1 MRRARNVVM
10 AVTALTMVPWAPLVG
25 QIWERLTFQ
34 DSFSGKFSGK
44 QRRVKPASFSVL
56 LPDDT
61 TASYSIRSAVRVN
74 FGFEILGQ
82 KVAIGPFVEYRLLS
96 NIKKPQNVFMVGL
109 STDWQTRDA
118 EAEGEKW
125 SAVLAARVIYK
136 TDYERSTRSV
146 LTELLFTP
154 VAEDR
159 GGGLS
164 NLFLPNVATQFG
176 SAVEF
181 TYSPSIGLEHESVVG
196 AADKSLENSIV
207 RAVTGVRAEL
217 IPLPSHLA
225 RRLELTL
232 EYSYVYDLQQTAVP
246 DQLDRGH
253 QLVTADAN
261 VWFLKTDDGT
271 LAGVSLKH
279 TNGESPKTG
288 FRQQQLTEL
297 TFSLKF

>member
-1 MRRARNVVM
+1 MNERCDR
-10 AVTALTMVPWAPLVG
+10 TPPLTPPLRG
-25 QIWERLTFQ
+25 GSFPLPSGGDRLKTSVFTRPLKR
-34 DSFSGKFSGK
+34 DSSK
-44 QRRVKPASFSVL
+44 
-56 LPDDT
+56 
-61 TASYSIRSAVRVN
+61 
-74 FGFEILGQ
+74 
-82 KVAIGPFVEYRLLS
+82 YRLLT

-118 EAEGEKW
+118 DAEDKKW
-125 SAVLAARVIYK
+125 SAVLAARVMYK
-136 TDYERSTRSV
+136 NDFERSTKSV
-146 LTELLFTP
+146 LTDLLFTP
-154 VAEDR
+154 VAEDG

-181 TYSPSIGLEHESVVG
+181 TYSPSIGLEHESVVS
-196 AADKSLENSIV
+196 AADESLENSIV

-217 IPLPSHLA
+217 VPLPSHLA
-225 RRLELTL
+225 RRLEMTI
-232 EYSYVYDLQQTAVP
+232 EYSYVYDLQETAVP

-261 VWFLKTDDGT
+261 VWLLKTDDGT

-279 TNGESPKTG
+279 TNGESRKLG
-288 FRQQQLTEL
+288 FRHQQLTEL

>member
-1 MRRARNVVM
+1 MRV
-10 AVTALTMVPWAPLVG
+10 
-25 QIWERLTFQ
+25 
-34 DSFSGKFSGK
+34 D
-44 QRRVKPASFSVL
+44 
-56 LPDDT
+56 
-61 TASYSIRSAVRVN
+61 
-74 FGFEILGQ
+74 FGFESLGQ
-82 KVAIGPFVEYRLLS
+82 KIAIGPFVEYRRLT

-109 STDWQTRDA
+109 STDWQTRDS
-118 EAEGEKW
+118 EAEGKKW
-125 SAVLAARVIYK
+125 SAVLAARVFYK
-136 TDYERSTRSV
+136 NDFERSTKSV
-146 LTELLFTP
+146 LTYLLFTP

-181 TYSPSIGLEHESVVG
+181 TYSPSIGLEHESVVR
-196 AADKSLENSIV
+196 AADESRENSVV

-217 IPLPSHLA
+217 LPLPSHLSK
-225 RRLELTL
+225 RLELTV
-232 EYSYVYDLQQTAVP
+232 EYSYVYDLQETADP

-261 VWFLKTDDGT
+261 VWFLKTDAGT
-271 LAGVSLKH
+271 LAGVSLKY
-279 TNGESPKTG
+279 TNGESRKRG